1 MARRW
6 LAAAVLAAI
15 IVRTH
20 AGTDGAMDVF
30 FEQQLESVNLDQLKD
45 GKPIGVDIAQYLQ
58 LKTIGE
64 RGRLSAFRVDRI
76 AKPLD
81 RSVYR
86 KSCRLWSR
94 SAQALCATSSARS
107 QRVCC
112 GQRAQRSWSRAS
124 TWSSRS
130 SA

>member
-45 GKPIGVDIAQYLQ
+45 GKPIGVDIAGKLMPEV
-58 LKTIGE
+58 LKVGHLVDRGE
-64 RGRLSAFRVDRI
+64 RASSQSVCIGRSIVGLST
-76 AKPLD
+76 
-81 RSVYR
+81 
-86 KSCRLWSR
+86 C
-94 SAQALCATSSARS
+94 
-107 QRVCC
+107 
-112 GQRAQRSWSRAS
+112 
-124 TWSSRS
+124 
-130 SA
+130 